1 MKKLKIMSNFANL
14 IILQKIVYNNV
25 LYRNQGKQPKFYKS
39 FILCGQM
46 LFIEQCRI
54 YLTWT
59 AFLLHFINNVS
70 IHAFNVNIGN

>member
-1 MKKLKIMSNFANL
+1 MCFI
-14 IILQKIVYNNV
+14 
-25 LYRNQGKQPKFYKS
+25 RNQGKQPKFYKS
-39 FILCGQM
+39 VILCGQM

-70 IHAFNVNIGN
+70 IHAFNVNMAN